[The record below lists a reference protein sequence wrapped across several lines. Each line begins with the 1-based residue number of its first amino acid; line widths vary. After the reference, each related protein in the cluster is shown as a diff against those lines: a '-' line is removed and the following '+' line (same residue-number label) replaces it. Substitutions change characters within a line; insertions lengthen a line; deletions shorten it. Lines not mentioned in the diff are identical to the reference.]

1 MVIRSQ
7 ARAVRGDHVGCE
19 QRRAK
24 SCLWRCKMR
33 DPVRTA
39 PAPNAHRVRRL
50 APAPV
55 SNFAQTQGTRLDQ
68 SLSGIGLGKIAMQP
82 FQGCEKLTPR
92 ELEVVELTLERLSSK
107 EMARV
112 LGISYRTVE
121 VHRARIKSKLG
132 IRKIADLPPDH
143 STGLIVN
150 ELPTP
155 AP

>member
-1 MVIRSQ
+1 
-7 ARAVRGDHVGCE
+7 
-19 QRRAK
+19 
-24 SCLWRCKMR
+24 
-33 DPVRTA
+33 
-39 PAPNAHRVRRL
+39 
-50 APAPV
+50 
-55 SNFAQTQGTRLDQ
+55 
-68 SLSGIGLGKIAMQP
+68 MQH
-82 FQGCEKLTPR
+82 FQGCDKLTPR
-92 ELEVVELTLERLSSK
+92 ELEVVELIHERLSSK

-132 IRKIADLPPDH
+132 VRKIADLLPDH